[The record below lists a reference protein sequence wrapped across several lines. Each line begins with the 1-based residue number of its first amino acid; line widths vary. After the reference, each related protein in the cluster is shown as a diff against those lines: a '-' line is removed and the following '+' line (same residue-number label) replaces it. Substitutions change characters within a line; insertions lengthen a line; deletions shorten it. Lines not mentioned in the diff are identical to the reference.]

1 MEFEIST
8 IREQAPQPAKAA
20 LFSSGLTRFRTKA
33 FVAIVP
39 MTVTFTFGLWGIRR
53 QNSMWG
59 DESVTYQLAHRDL
72 TQIWRTAQHVDLV
85 HAFYY
90 AIMHEIYGLVGGG
103 LLTLRLPSVLAMSAA
118 AAGVG
123 LLGLRLAGPRAGLL
137 AGLVFPL
144 VPQIQQYT
152 QEGRS
157 YAMVCALVTWA
168 TYALVACVV
177 RHTRWR
183 WTAYGTT
190 MLLACLLH
198 EFAVFALAAHGIT
211 LLVSGVPR
219 PALRAWSVTVACIV
233 VGLLPLAIRSSG
245 ESGQVSWIAW
255 PDPMQFLGF
264 LAMVTVG
271 MRCARRPM
279 NVRGAIQLPALALPI
294 LVLPGLLLLLL
305 SPVKPLFVDR
315 YVLYSSIGFALLLG
329 AGIDRF
335 HRRQLSSRTSWV
347 VALAVLA
354 ALLPPSLYL
363 RTPQSRHDDVIA
375 IGNAVRHAARPGDG
389 LLYLPGRHRVWTGA
403 NPEDTRF
410 LTDLALVQ
418 DPTSSNT
425 LAGIEL
431 PAQDIPARILKFSR
445 IVAVRDPEGAHSD
458 TNSQEEAKTRTLKR
472 YFRECGTT
480 RVTGARIT
488 VYVRKVALCREDDQ
502 RLAAVE
508 RSKKELRAGASSP
521 PIWHARR
528 AE

>member
-8 IREQAPQPAKAA
+8 IREQAPQPAKAV
-20 LFSSGLTRFRTKA
+20 LFSSGRTRFRTKA

-39 MTVTFTFGLWGIRR
+39 MTVTFTLGLWGIRR

-123 LLGLRLAGPRAGLL
+123 LLGLRLAGIRAGLL
-137 AGLVFPL
+137 AGLVFAL

-255 PDPMQFLGF
+255 PDPVQLLGF

-279 NVRGAIQLPALALPI
+279 NVRGSIQLPALALPI

-488 VYVRKVALCREDDQ
+488 VYVRKVARCR
-502 RLAAVE
+502 
-508 RSKKELRAGASSP
+508 
-521 PIWHARR
+521 
-528 AE
+528 

>member
-1 MEFEIST
+1 MPRT
-8 IREQAPQPAKAA
+8 VRQLAPQPAKAA
-20 LFSSGLTRFRTKA
+20 LFSGGLFPFRIKV
-33 FVAIVP
+33 FVAVAP
-39 MTVTFTFGLWGIRR
+39 MILTFTLGFWGIRR

-103 LLTLRLPSVLAMSAA
+103 LLTLRLPSVLAMSVA

-123 LLGLRLAGPRAGLL
+123 LLGLRLAGPCAGLL

-144 VPQIQQYT
+144 IPQIQRYT

-183 WTAYGTT
+183 WMAYGST

-198 EFAVFALAAHGIT
+198 EFAVLALAAHGIT
-211 LLVSGVPR
+211 LLISGVPR
-219 PALRAWSVTVACIV
+219 AVLRAWSVAAVCVVA
-233 VGLLPLAIRSSG
+233 GLLPLAIRSSG
-245 ESGQVSWIAW
+245 QSGQVAWIAW
-255 PDPMQFLGF
+255 PDPVQFLGF
-264 LAMVTVG
+264 LAMAVVG
-271 MRCARRPM
+271 MRCARRPIP
-279 NVRGAIQLPALALPI
+279 VRGPIQLPALALPI
-294 LVLPGLLLLLL
+294 LVLPGLLLLLF

-315 YVLYSSIGFALLLG
+315 YVLYSCIGFALLLG

-335 HRRQLSSRTSWV
+335 HKRLSSLASRV
-347 VALAVLA
+347 AALAVLA

-363 RTPQSRHDDVIA
+363 RTPHSRHDDVIA
-375 IGNAVRHAARPGDG
+375 IGNAVRHAGRPGDG
-389 LLYLPGRHRVWTGA
+389 LLYLPDRHRVWTEA
-403 NPEDTRF
+403 TPEDTRY
-410 LTDLALVQ
+410 LTDLALAQ
-418 DPTSSNT
+418 DPVSSNT

-431 PAQDIPARILKFSR
+431 PAQAIPAGILKFSR
-445 IVAVRDPEGAHSD
+445 IVAVRDAAGAHSD
-458 TNSQEEAKTRTLKR
+458 TNSQEVAKTRTLKR

-480 RVTGARIT
+480 PVTGARVT
-488 VYVRKVALCREDDQ
+488 VYVRSY
-502 RLAAVE
+502 AACPTPMT
-508 RSKKELRAGASSP
+508 S
-521 PIWHARR
+521 
-528 AE
+528 

>member
-1 MEFEIST
+1 MPST
-8 IREQAPQPAKAA
+8 ARQQALQPAQAA
-20 LFSSGLTRFRTKA
+20 LPSSGPSPFRVKVFA
-33 FVAIVP
+33 AITP
-39 MTVTFTFGLWGIRR
+39 MMVTFTLGLWGIRR

-85 HAFYY
+85 HALYY

-103 LLTLRLPSVLAMSAA
+103 LLTLRLPSVLAMSVA

-157 YAMVCALVTWA
+157 YAMVCALVTWS
-168 TYALVACVV
+168 TYVLVACVL

-183 WTAYGTT
+183 WMAYGAT

-198 EFAVFALAAHGIT
+198 EFAVLALAAHGIT
-211 LLVSGVPR
+211 LLVSGAPR
-219 PALRAWSVTVACIV
+219 RVVRAWSGTAACIV
-233 VGLLPLAIRSSG
+233 AGLLPLAIRSSG

-255 PDPMQFLGF
+255 PDPVQFLGL
-264 LAMVTVG
+264 LAMVIAG
-271 MRCARRPM
+271 MKCARCRV
-279 NVRGAIQLPALALPI
+279 NVRGPIQLPTLALPI
-294 LVLPGLLLLLL
+294 LVLPGLLLLIF

-315 YVLYSSIGFALLLG
+315 YVLYSSVGFALLLG

-335 HRRQLSSRTSWV
+335 HRRQPSSRTSWV
-347 VALAVLA
+347 AALAVLA

-363 RTPQSRHDDVIA
+363 RMPQSRHDDVIA
-375 IGNAVRHAARPGDG
+375 IGNAVRHAGRPGDG
-389 LLYLPGRHRVWTGA
+389 LLYLPGRHRVWTEA
-403 NPEDTRF
+403 DPEDTRY
-410 LTDLALVQ
+410 LTDLALAQ
-418 DPTSSNT
+418 DPISSNT

-445 IVAVRDPEGAHSD
+445 IVAVRDPEDAHSN
-458 TNSQEEAKTRTLKR
+458 TKSQEKVKTGTLKR

-480 RVTGARIT
+480 RVTGARVT
-488 VYVRKVALCREDDQ
+488 VYVRNY
-502 RLAAVE
+502 AACD
-508 RSKKELRAGASSP
+508 APMSS
-521 PIWHARR
+521 
-528 AE
+528 

>member
-8 IREQAPQPAKAA
+8 IREQAAQPTKAA

-39 MTVTFTFGLWGIRR
+39 MTVTFTLGLWGIRR

-72 TQIWRTAQHVDLV
+72 TQLWRTAQHVDLV

-90 AIMHEIYGLVGGG
+90 AIMHEIYSLVGGG

-123 LLGLRLAGPRAGLL
+123 LLGLRLAGPRAGLP
-137 AGLVFPL
+137 AGLVFPF

-157 YAMVCALVTWA
+157 YSMVCALVTWA
-168 TYALVACVV
+168 TYAL
-177 RHTRWR
+177 
-183 WTAYGTT
+183 
-190 MLLACLLH
+190 
-198 EFAVFALAAHGIT
+198 
-211 LLVSGVPR
+211 
-219 PALRAWSVTVACIV
+219 
-233 VGLLPLAIRSSG
+233 LPLAIRSAG
-245 ESGQVSWIAW
+245 ESGQVAWIAW
-255 PDPMQFLGF
+255 PDPVQFLGF

-279 NVRGAIQLPALALPI
+279 NVRGPIQ
-294 LVLPGLLLLLL
+294 
-305 SPVKPLFVDR
+305 
-315 YVLYSSIGFALLLG
+315 YVLYSSIGFVLLLG

-347 VALAVLA
+347 AALAVLT

-363 RTPQSRHDDVIA
+363 WMPQSRHDDVIA
-375 IGNAVRHAARPGDG
+375 IGNAVRHAGRPGDG

-403 NPEDTRF
+403 DPEDTRF

-431 PAQDIPARILKFSR
+431 P
-445 IVAVRDPEGAHSD
+445 
-458 TNSQEEAKTRTLKR
+458 
-472 YFRECGTT
+472 
-480 RVTGARIT
+480 
-488 VYVRKVALCREDDQ
+488 VALCREDDQ

-508 RSKKELRAGASSP
+508 RSKNELRTGASSP

>member
-39 MTVTFTFGLWGIRR
+39 MTVTVTLGLWGIRR

-72 TQIWRTAQHVDLV
+72 TQIWGTAQYVDLV

-90 AIMHEIYGLVGGG
+90 AIMHEIYGLAGGG

-157 YAMVCALVTWA
+157 YAMVCALVTCA
-168 TYALVACVV
+168 TYALVACAV

-183 WTAYGTT
+183 WTAYGST

-233 VGLLPLAIRSSG
+233 AGLLPLAIRSSG

-255 PDPMQFLGF
+255 PDPVQFLGF

-279 NVRGAIQLPALALPI
+279 NVRGGDTTAGPGPADPRTPRPPAAPSLTGQASFCRPIRSLQQYRIRAAAGCRDRSFPETAAVFSDFVGRSPCGAGRAPPAEPLPADAP
-294 LVLPGLLLLLL
+294 
-305 SPVKPLFVDR
+305 KP
-315 YVLYSSIGFALLLG
+315 
-329 AGIDRF
+329 
-335 HRRQLSSRTSWV
+335 
-347 VALAVLA
+347 
-354 ALLPPSLYL
+354 
-363 RTPQSRHDDVIA
+363 
-375 IGNAVRHAARPGDG
+375 
-389 LLYLPGRHRVWTGA
+389 
-403 NPEDTRF
+403 TR
-410 LTDLALVQ
+410 
-418 DPTSSNT
+418 
-425 LAGIEL
+425 
-431 PAQDIPARILKFSR
+431 
-445 IVAVRDPEGAHSD
+445 
-458 TNSQEEAKTRTLKR
+458 
-472 YFRECGTT
+472 
-480 RVTGARIT
+480 
-488 VYVRKVALCREDDQ
+488 
-502 RLAAVE
+502 
-508 RSKKELRAGASSP
+508 
-521 PIWHARR
+521 
-528 AE
+528 